1 MTYGEI
7 QAAYG
12 QLRKRLTIYAGAE
25 ALPDITLDAPKGSS
39 DELSFIRLVSWA
51 YVALYETGRV
61 PLGFLRQLPPWNEP
75 SGALLP
81 HVRALRT
88 WTSHN
93 LSLEKEVDVATL
105 RRAVE
110 WFSKTCGVGTPSKT
124 IHWQTCFE
132 KLCAELLAMLGN
144 AIAACDAFEDVLDRQ
159 RLLDELKTRLDR
171 NWPAFRFDTYAVAA
185 ATKFSYAGIDIVKF
199 RSDRL
204 NAWRNVVATSAATDI
219 ERNLNLRIESDLL
232 SLMGFAMPI
241 TSEEFSTLLNPIEPA
256 ALISVLLTLKAAD
269 QLSMVEIVTQLK
281 ARSGSSP
288 DDGV

>member
-25 ALPDITLDAPKGSS
+25 ALPDITLDAPKGST

-51 YVALYETGRV
+51 YVVLYETGRI

-75 SGALLP
+75 SGTLLP

-105 RRAVE
+105 RRAIE
-110 WFSKTCGVGTPSKT
+110 WFSKTCGVGTPSKAS
-124 IHWQTCFE
+124 HWQACFE
-132 KLCAELLAMLGN
+132 KLCTELLEMLGN
-144 AIAACDAFEDVLDRQ
+144 AIAACDSFENVLDRQ

-171 NWPAFRFDTYAVAA
+171 NWPAFRFDNYVVATA
-185 ATKFSYAGIDIVKF
+185 AKLSYAGIDVVKF

-204 NAWRNVVATSAATDI
+204 TAWRNVVATSTASDI

-232 SLMGFAMPI
+232 SLMGYALPI
-241 TSEEFSTLLNPIEPA
+241 TSEEFSNLLSPIKPD
-256 ALISVLLTLKAAD
+256 ALISILLTLKTTD
-269 QLSMVEIVTQLK
+269 QLNMIEIVKQLK
-281 ARSGSSP
+281 TRVEPSK
-288 DDGV
+288 